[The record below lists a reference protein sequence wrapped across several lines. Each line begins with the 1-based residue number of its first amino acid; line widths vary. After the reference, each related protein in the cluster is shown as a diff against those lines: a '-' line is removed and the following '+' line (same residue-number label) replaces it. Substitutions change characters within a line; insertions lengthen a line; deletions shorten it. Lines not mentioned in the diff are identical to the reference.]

1 MEGIENIYHG
11 LGYLTYAIC
20 LSDGAVQD
28 NERNEV
34 RDLVIEKSK
43 EFGLK
48 SSFIDGAFRLTQ
60 MEHLPLTTAIHLG
73 IDIFENHQY
82 YLKKNIQEQILNFLN
97 AVALA
102 NPPITEVEEMVIDKV
117 VACFATLGEKLD

>member
-34 RDLVIEKSK
+34 KNLVNQKSK
-43 EFGLK
+43 EFGLQGA
-48 SSFIDGAFRLTQ
+48 FIDGVFRLTQ
-60 MEHLPLTTAIHLG
+60 MEHLPLTTAMHLG
-73 IDIFENHQY
+73 IDIFERHHF
-82 YLKKNIQEQILNFLN
+82 YLKPELQQQILNFLQ
-97 AVALA
+97 AIALA

-117 VACFATLGEKLD
+117 IACFATLGE